1 MKLCCLSLLSV
12 VGLLGQEAVLVGD
25 TYVAADAP
33 GAAFGW
39 QERMVV
45 DGQRRG
51 LVQFRLP
58 EAPRAALRSATLQ
71 LFANQVVRAGSIEV
85 TMLAGTW
92 DEWTVTQGSVP
103 ALARGRV
110 GGVTVGRS
118 QSYVAVDVTELVA
131 AWLGGARNHG
141 FLLAAETAGTSVIF
155 DTKESTGT
163 SHPAMLELS
172 WEGPVGPVGPMGPAG
187 PAGPE
192 GAAGPKGPAGVSGAA
207 AWRSEGGAMDL
218 RRIATRRWGR
228 ARGPVQRV
236 PRPYL
241 TPGTEGPVN
250 GPVAL
255 ETDGES
261 IYLLLT
267 GEVTRIR
274 SADGSV
280 DWSQNVSGYS
290 PYESPAGQLL
300 HDGGT
305 LWRLQGDGLV
315 RMSTEAGNSQ
325 LASMQSGGMRVM
337 AFDGR
342 NLWMGGEAG
351 VRRLQGSGEVA
362 AENGELEGV
371 THLVWDGEAMWAAV
385 AGRAYRLG
393 MTAEVEETVEVCG
406 GIAGMVFDGEWLWAS
421 CPEERT
427 LTRWEPGRERKQVEA
442 ESIDTGERLGMLEFD
457 GASVWA
463 IRTGTN
469 EGPSFVR
476 VSRGG
481 QEVEA
486 VTFEGMREPALLRFD
501 GVHLWALMRGTMPGE
516 ASGVLV
522 RF

>member
-1 MKLCCLSLLSV
+1 MVMLAIGCA
-12 VGLLGQEAVLVGD
+12 LGQEAVLVGD

-33 GAAFGW
+33 GAVFGG

-58 EAPRAALRSATLQ
+58 EAPRAALRSATLR
-71 LFANQVVRAGSIEV
+71 LFANEVVRAGSVEV
-85 TMLAGTW
+85 TMLAGAW
-92 DEWTVTQGSVP
+92 DERTVTHGSVP
-103 ALARGRV
+103 AAVRRRG
-110 GGVTVGRS
+110 GGVSVGRS
-118 QSYVAVDVTELVA
+118 RSYVAVDVTEMVA
-131 AWLGGARNHG
+131 AWLDGAGNHG
-141 FLLAAETAGTSVIF
+141 LLLGAETAGTSVIF

-172 WEGPVGPVGPMGPAG
+172 WEGPVGPAGPAGPVGPVG

-192 GAAGPKGPAGVSGAA
+192 GPGGPKGPAGVSGAA
-207 AWRSEGGAMDL
+207 AWRSEGAAMDL

-241 TPGTEGPVN
+241 LPGTQGPVN
-250 GPVAL
+250 GPVAM

-267 GEVTRIR
+267 GEVVRVR
-274 SADGSV
+274 SGDGVV
-280 DWSQNVSGYS
+280 DWTQNVSGYS
-290 PYESPAGQLL
+290 PYELPAGRLL

-305 LWRLQGDGLV
+305 LWRLAGDGLV
-315 RMSTEAGNSQ
+315 RMSTGAGASQ
-325 LASMQSGGMRVM
+325 LASMQGGGMRVL

-342 NLWMGGEAG
+342 NLWLGGDAG

-362 AENGELEGV
+362 AENEELAGI
-371 THLVWDGEAMWAAV
+371 TQLVWDGERMWAAA

-393 MTAEVEETVEVCG
+393 MDAAVEQTVEVCV

-427 LTRWEPGRERKQVEA
+427 LARWEPRRERKQVEA
-442 ESIDTGERLGMLEFD
+442 IDTGERLGMLEFD

-463 IRTGTN
+463 IRTGSD

-481 QEVEA
+481 EEVEA
-486 VTFEGMREPALLRFD
+486 VTLEGLREPVLLRFD
-501 GVHLWALMRGTMPGE
+501 GVHLWALLRGTAPGE
-516 ASGVLV
+516 SGGVLV